1 MKRDTQANSFEAQI
15 AALYDRLLMRA
26 RFFYPHSRDNTYDLV
41 NDTILKALENRDKFD
56 GENLMAWSCMI
67 MRNIFINDYR
77 AFIRRGVDIGG
88 DSEGGAD
95 FSRIDLFGTD
105 ADDYSRTLD
114 VKDAINS
121 LPDSLRVPLN
131 YLFTGYKYEEI
142 AKILGLPMGT
152 VKSRI
157 NIARGRLT
165 KVLTR

>member
-1 MKRDTQANSFEAQI
+1 
-15 AALYDRLLMRA
+15 
-26 RFFYPHSRDNTYDLV
+26 
-41 NDTILKALENRDKFD
+41 
-56 GENLMAWSCMI
+56 MI